1 MKENFKSFGG
11 SSCLARRSSKRR
23 RLLKTMADQSPTA
36 EYQAAKPRFQRVED
50 NAFHQGNFVINC
62 TMIRAIVLPVIFLT
76 SAMIASAADQPNNPD
91 DPGEFDIEPPI
102 LKQNLSDELAEAGTP
117 DGDVVRCEKKL
128 ERSKRNAAG
137 AERLWRIGVLAKV
150 EVEQR
155 ALKVVKCE
163 AEVASARVVQAKGA
177 VAEQESR
184 VASGEA
190 TKQELEVAKTA
201 LAQLIEAEQKAV
213 AKRETA
219 ELEFAEANLRRQQ
232 RLLGLGSAHKSDVT
246 NAEEKLAELKTPKN

>member
-1 MKENFKSFGG
+1 
-11 SSCLARRSSKRR
+11 
-23 RLLKTMADQSPTA
+23 
-36 EYQAAKPRFQRVED
+36 
-50 NAFHQGNFVINC
+50 
-62 TMIRAIVLPVIFLT
+62 MIRAVALPLTFLT
-76 SAMIASAADQPNNPD
+76 SALIALAADQPNNSD
-91 DPGEFDIEPPI
+91 EPGEFDVEPPI

-117 DGDVVRCEKKL
+117 DGDVARCEKKL
-128 ERSKRNAAG
+128 ERSKRNAEG

-155 ALKVVKCE
+155 ALKMIKCE
-163 AEVASARVVQAKGA
+163 TELASARVAQAKGI

-184 VASGEA
+184 VASGES

-232 RLLGLGSAHKSDVT
+232 RLLKLGSAHRSDVT
-246 NAEEKLAELKTPKN
+246 NAEEKLAELKGPKN

>member
-1 MKENFKSFGG
+1 
-11 SSCLARRSSKRR
+11 
-23 RLLKTMADQSPTA
+23 
-36 EYQAAKPRFQRVED
+36 
-50 NAFHQGNFVINC
+50 
-62 TMIRAIVLPVIFLT
+62 MIRAIALPVMFLT
-76 SAMIASAADQPNNPD
+76 SAMIALAADQPNNE
-91 DPGEFDIEPPI
+91 PGEFDVEPPI

-117 DGDVVRCEKKL
+117 DGDVARCEKKL

-137 AERLWRIGVLAKV
+137 AERMWRIGVLAKV

-163 AEVASARVVQAKGA
+163 AEVASARVAQAKGT

-190 TKQELEVAKTA
+190 KKQELEVAKTA
-201 LAQLIEAEQKAV
+201 LAQLTEAEQKAV
-213 AKRETA
+213 AKRESA

-232 RLLGLGSAHKSDVT
+232 RLLKLGSAHKSDVT

>member
-1 MKENFKSFGG
+1 
-11 SSCLARRSSKRR
+11 
-23 RLLKTMADQSPTA
+23 
-36 EYQAAKPRFQRVED
+36 
-50 NAFHQGNFVINC
+50 
-62 TMIRAIVLPVIFLT
+62 MIRAIALPVMFLT
-76 SAMIASAADQPNNPD
+76 SAMIALAADQSSNSD
-91 DPGEFDIEPPI
+91 EPGEFDIEPPI

-117 DGDVVRCEKKL
+117 DGDVARCEKKL
-128 ERSKRNAAG
+128 ERAKRNAAG
-137 AERLWRIGVLAKV
+137 AERLWKIGVLAKV

-163 AEVASARVVQAKGA
+163 TELASARVTQAKGT

-184 VASGEA
+184 VASGET

-232 RLLGLGSAHKSDVT
+232 RLLKLGSAHKSDVT
-246 NAEEKLAELKTPKN
+246 NAEEKLAELKAPKN

>member
-1 MKENFKSFGG
+1 
-11 SSCLARRSSKRR
+11 
-23 RLLKTMADQSPTA
+23 
-36 EYQAAKPRFQRVED
+36 
-50 NAFHQGNFVINC
+50 
-62 TMIRAIVLPVIFLT
+62 MIRAVALPLTLIT
-76 SAMIASAADQPNNPD
+76 SALIALAADQPNNSEE
-91 DPGEFDIEPPI
+91 PGEFDIEPPI
-102 LKQNLSDELAEAGTP
+102 LRQNLSDELAEAGTP
-117 DGDVVRCEKKL
+117 DGDVARCEKKL

-155 ALKVVKCE
+155 ALKVIKCE
-163 AEVASARVVQAKGA
+163 TELASARVAQAKGI

-184 VASGEA
+184 VASGES

-213 AKRETA
+213 AKRESA

-232 RLLGLGSAHKSDVT
+232 RLLKLGSAHKSDVT
-246 NAEEKLAELKTPKN
+246 NAEERLAELKGPKN